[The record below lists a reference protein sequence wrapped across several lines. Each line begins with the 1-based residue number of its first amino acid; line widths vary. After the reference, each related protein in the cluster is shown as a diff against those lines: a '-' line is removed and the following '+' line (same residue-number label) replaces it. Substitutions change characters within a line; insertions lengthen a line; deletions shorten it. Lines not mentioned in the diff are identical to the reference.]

1 LEIDGTEARMA
12 GALKIAVLGLGV
24 GYALSCA
31 IAETGY
37 DVVGIDTN
45 PSAVANLR
53 ADRSVKTLLENKSDY
68 VQRHLKLTT
77 KYDAIAQCDIAIVCV
92 STGDERQLILG
103 HVESAVRGSLS
114 ELRQSG
120 KHATIL
126 VYSTLPFGSS
136 RRIRGIFRE
145 ENVELDKQISY
156 CYMPLMIAQGTTAS
170 DFVNPPFI
178 AFGTYTREV
187 GEKMQNFYLDFIK
200 RSSLFNGQVPP
211 HSVTTPE
218 IAELSKLVANAF
230 LSTKISYAN
239 MVARFCEAH
248 NLNGEQLLEIVG
260 SDWRIGRAMLKP
272 GYAFGG
278 ACFPRDLESLIIT
291 FQTNAVPCQ
300 ILEATRE
307 VNIQRTTEPASIFEK
322 IPLKRVLI
330 LGIAYKA
337 GISDTRGSPSLSL
350 AEILRQKG
358 YIVTTFDPNLDHI
371 SEFQKLVTETE
382 LVIVTTNEPIFAS
395 IKEHLRGSN
404 VKAIIDFAGVPGLS
418 ANLEKSVQL
427 FKAGIGW
434 VNNESN
440 SVVDLR
446 HSKLHERPL

>member
-1 LEIDGTEARMA
+1 M
-12 GALKIAVLGLGV
+12 KIVVLGLGV

-45 PSAVANLR
+45 QSVVANPR
-53 ADRSVKTLLENKSDY
+53 ADRSVKTLLEKKSDY
-68 VQRHLKLTT
+68 IEQHLKLTT
-77 KYDAIAQCDIAIVCV
+77 KYDAISQCDIAIICV

-136 RRIRGIFRE
+136 RRIRDIFYE
-145 ENVELDKQISY
+145 ENVKLDEQISY

-178 AFGTYTREV
+178 AFGAYSTEV
-187 GEKMQNFYLDFIK
+187 VERMQNFYMDFIK
-200 RSSLFNGQVPP
+200 RSSLFNGKVPP
-211 HSVTTPE
+211 HYVTTPE

-239 MVARFCEAH
+239 MVAKFCEAH

-260 SDWRIGRAMLKP
+260 SDWRIGRAMLRP

-278 ACFPRDLESLIIT
+278 ACFPRDLESLIAS
-291 FQTNAVPCQ
+291 FQANAVPCQ

-307 VNIQRTTEPASIFEK
+307 VNIQRATDPASILEK

-330 LGIAYKA
+330 LGMAYKA

-350 AEILRQKG
+350 AKVLRQKG
-358 YIVTTFDPNLDHI
+358 YTVTTFDPNLDHI
-371 SEFQKLVTETE
+371 AKFQKLVTETE

-395 IKEHLRGSN
+395 IKKHLRGSN
-404 VKAIIDFAGVPGLS
+404 VKAIIDFAGLPGLS
-418 ANLEKSVQL
+418 ANLEQGVQL

-434 VNNESN
+434 VSNKSN
-440 SVVDLR
+440 SAIDVQ
-446 HSKLHERPL
+446 HS